1 MSFNYRHSDEY
12 NGGRDRRRGIGFQS
26 PTSERADMRYGRVI
40 GFQSPHSSTRGRR
53 TNESHRSDNDTGRAS
68 AIRGRL
74 RACFHEI
81 GQKIRTDL
89 SRHIIPM
96 KNYITQPKHRYIIP
110 DVVMISSFVKENV
123 FELAQ
128 SNTLQMQVV
137 LTIVRCLE
145 CFRTTQE
152 QLVEN
157 HHGRDSSNNRNP
169 VATPNRW
176 NQAGTSS
183 NVSNSGNNR
192 NPVPAPNGW
201 NQAGTSSTVSD
212 SSNNRNPVPASNGWN
227 QAGTS
232 STVSDSDNNRNPVPE
247 EGHVSPDAEEQ
258 SIGSTEKDEP
268 VSEEN
273 EFSDEDSDEDEDSD
287 QHGCDPL
294 LDDGVYKVGDVSLV
308 EKENISPYWLQF
320 VKERINVGDPITDIK
335 AFLKLPFVKE
345 LNHHVFGKK
354 YREKCAF
361 QACDIVLYEY
371 FPDRYQRKKKEA
383 NNSLV
388 YHCCKCSMKF
398 KLPPK
403 KASSR
408 ISALHHGH
416 ENFGGLFNEG
426 VFRTFAAAMADSVML
441 DAGIQY
447 SVLCKQDNRNDALE
461 PGSEL
466 QEQLLTCRCP
476 CSLKLKAY
484 RTKYHLYHTFD
495 KWQEVVSND
504 QLEGEGKLEFINRT
518 KGYENRFFGNKA
530 YKVRCHEGKLY
541 DPASMYEHLTPSSKT
556 LRNQNHYDPFHKMF
570 AIFIEL
576 LYCNENPRSCYFIH
590 DEEGKDIPLFCKNK
604 KDPQRPTTNTNT

>member
-1 MSFNYRHSDEY
+1 
-12 NGGRDRRRGIGFQS
+12 
-26 PTSERADMRYGRVI
+26 
-40 GFQSPHSSTRGRR
+40 
-53 TNESHRSDNDTGRAS
+53 
-68 AIRGRL
+68 
-74 RACFHEI
+74 
-81 GQKIRTDL
+81 
-89 SRHIIPM
+89 M

-110 DVVMISSFVKENV
+110 DIVMISSFVKENV
-123 FELAQ
+123 FEIAQ

-157 HHGRDSSNNRNP
+157 LHGRDSSNNRNP
-169 VATPNRW
+169 DATPNRW

-183 NVSNSGNNR
+183 TVSDSGNNRNPVPAPNRWNQAGTSSTVSDSGNNR

-212 SSNNRNPVPASNGWN
+212 SGNNRNPV
-227 QAGTS
+227 Q
-232 STVSDSDNNRNPVPE
+232 

-258 SIGSTEKDEP
+258 SIVSTESYRMARKDEP
-268 VSEEN
+268 VSKEN
-273 EFSDEDSDEDEDSD
+273 EDSDEDEDSD

-294 LDDGVYKVGDVSLV
+294 LEDGVYKVGDVSLV
-308 EKENISPYWLQF
+308 ERENISPYWLQF
-320 VKERINVGDPITDIK
+320 VKERINAGDPITDIK

-345 LNHHVFGKK
+345 NNHHVFGKK

-361 QACDIVLYEY
+361 QACDIVLYDY
-371 FPDRYQRKKKEA
+371 FPDRYQQKNKEA
-383 NNSLV
+383 NNRLL
-388 YHCCKCSMKF
+388 YHCCKCSMNS

-403 KASSR
+403 KSSSR

-416 ENFGGLFNEG
+416 ENFGGVFNEG

-461 PGSEL
+461 PGSKL

-476 CSLKLKAY
+476 CSLKLTAY
-484 RTKYHLYHTFD
+484 RIKYHLYPTFD
-495 KWQEVVSND
+495 EWQEVVSND
-504 QLEGEGKLEFINRT
+504 QLEGEGKLDFLNRT
-518 KGYENRFFGNKA
+518 KGYENRRFGTKA

-570 AIFIEL
+570 GIFIEL

-604 KDPQRPTTNTNT
+604 KDPQRPTPNTNT